1 MSTPLPA
8 QSVDTA
14 ALALDHAPLPAESV
28 VAGAPT
34 TGFRD
39 LIALSDMTIGVWEH
53 TPGVSRDVEAD
64 EVFVVLSGDASVA
77 FDDGSPPIDLRPA
90 AWSGCTRGSTPPGRS
105 ARRCEKC
112 LSHSVPARWE
122 AATPHNGSKALT

>member
-14 ALALDHAPLPAESV
+14 ALALDHTPLPAESV

-39 LIALSDMTIGVWEH
+39 LIALSGMTIGVWEH

-77 FDDGSPPIDLRPA
+77 FDDGSPPIDLRP
-90 AWSGCTRGSTPPGRS
+90 GSLVRLHAGQRTTWTVRETLRKVFV
-105 ARRCEKC
+105 A
-112 LSHSVPARWE
+112 
-122 AATPHNGSKALT
+122 